1 MFLKIPIY
9 YTTDDNGVKEF
20 DIEAMQKEFNAELNK
35 LEKQTHQSIENFLSK
50 VGTKLNTEKFNTN
63 PNYRKKISND
73 LSKLG
78 GDK

>member
-50 VGTKLNTEKFNTN
+50 V
-63 PNYRKKISND
+63 
-73 LSKLG
+73 
-78 GDK
+78 